1 MSSGKN
7 LHGLPWRVVSL
18 YRFYMSQKN
27 QQRIFLV
34 GPMGAGKS
42 TIGKSLALV
51 TQKAF
56 LDIDEEIVRFAKR
69 SIPTIFQEDGES
81 VFRQIET
88 QVLKNCLKY
97 DAIIA
102 TGGGIIG
109 KEENRAILKENGLV
123 IYLHASVETQYL
135 RTLKDNGRPM
145 IAVDDRRAKLNE
157 IFIVRYP
164 LYKEVADLEIDTNT
178 HTVHECV
185 EQIKA
190 KLKEMSWNLSL

>member
-1 MSSGKN
+1 
-7 LHGLPWRVVSL
+7 
-18 YRFYMSQKN
+18 MSQKN

-56 LDIDEEIVRFAKR
+56 LDIDDEIVRFAKR

-145 IAVDDRRAKLNE
+145 IAVEDRRAKLNE
-157 IFIVRYP
+157 IFKVRYP

>member
-1 MSSGKN
+1 
-7 LHGLPWRVVSL
+7 
-18 YRFYMSQKN
+18 MSQKN

-157 IFIVRYP
+157 IFNVRYP

-185 EQIKA
+185 ELIKA

>member
-1 MSSGKN
+1 
-7 LHGLPWRVVSL
+7 
-18 YRFYMSQKN
+18 MSQKN

-145 IAVDDRRAKLNE
+145 IAVEDRRAKLNE
-157 IFIVRYP
+157 IFNVRYP

-178 HTVHECV
+178 LVIIIHLES
-185 EQIKA
+185 
-190 KLKEMSWNLSL
+190 KLKYLLILFLINSIPMSSKKLHSALPMTCILSLAK

>member
-1 MSSGKN
+1 
-7 LHGLPWRVVSL
+7 
-18 YRFYMSQKN
+18 MSQKN

-88 QVLKNCLKY
+88 QVLKNCLK
-97 DAIIA
+97 
-102 TGGGIIG
+102 
-109 KEENRAILKENGLV
+109 
-123 IYLHASVETQYL
+123 
-135 RTLKDNGRPM
+135 
-145 IAVDDRRAKLNE
+145 
-157 IFIVRYP
+157 
-164 LYKEVADLEIDTNT
+164 
-178 HTVHECV
+178 
-185 EQIKA
+185 
-190 KLKEMSWNLSL
+190 

>member
-1 MSSGKN
+1 
-7 LHGLPWRVVSL
+7 
-18 YRFYMSQKN
+18 MSQKN

-109 KEENRAILKENGLV
+109 K
-123 IYLHASVETQYL
+123 
-135 RTLKDNGRPM
+135 
-145 IAVDDRRAKLNE
+145 
-157 IFIVRYP
+157 
-164 LYKEVADLEIDTNT
+164 
-178 HTVHECV
+178 
-185 EQIKA
+185 
-190 KLKEMSWNLSL
+190 